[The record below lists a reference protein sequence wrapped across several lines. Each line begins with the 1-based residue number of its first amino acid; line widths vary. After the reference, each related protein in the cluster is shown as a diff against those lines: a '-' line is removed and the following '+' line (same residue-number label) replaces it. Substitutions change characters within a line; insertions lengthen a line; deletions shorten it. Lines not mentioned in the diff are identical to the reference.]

1 MREGRVHRSLMQI
14 HVRALTIAILAI
26 VFPSVV
32 AIAATFTSTTAPCT
46 MASIV
51 THPSAIWILPGSS
64 TTLTIAA
71 AGTAPLSYQWYTG
84 TSGNLT
90 NPIAGATTASVT
102 VTPAATIS
110 TYWVHVSNSCNPIG
124 VNSVTGVVTI
134 SASCPSP
141 RITIQ
146 PQATSAGIGTTP
158 TLQISSVGTSVHY
171 QWYKGAKGDIST
183 KVGIDSASFTT
194 PAISA
199 NASYWVRIREDCGSF
214 IDSDAA
220 IVGPTRVHAVRR

>member
-1 MREGRVHRSLMQI
+1 MRI
-14 HVRALTIAILAI
+14 HLRALT
-26 VFPSVV
+26 V
-32 AIAATFTSTTAPCT
+32 AIFAIAFSSAVASAATFTATTAPCT

-51 THPSAIWILPGSS
+51 THPSAIWILPGTS
-64 TTLTIAA
+64 TTLSIVA
-71 AGTAPLSYQWYTG
+71 AGTAPFSCQWYTG

-90 NPIAGATTASVT
+90 NPIAGATTPLLT
-102 VTPAATIS
+102 VTPTATTS

-146 PQATSAGIGTTP
+146 PLAISAGIGTTP
-158 TLQISSVGTSVHY
+158 TLQVSSVGTSQHY
-171 QWYKGAKGDIST
+171 QWYKGVKGDISV

-194 PAISA
+194 PAISG

-220 IVGPTRVHAVRR
+220 IVSPSRVHAVRK